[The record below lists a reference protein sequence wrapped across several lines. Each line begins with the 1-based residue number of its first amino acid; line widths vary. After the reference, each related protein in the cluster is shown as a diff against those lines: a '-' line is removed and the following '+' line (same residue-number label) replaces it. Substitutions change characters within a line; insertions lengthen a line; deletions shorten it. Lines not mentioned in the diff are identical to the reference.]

1 MATKIR
7 ISKKAVVITVL
18 VIVFAAVLAVVLF
31 YLSVRSEGRDATF
44 RNPDLTFA
52 EADYSSDILAD
63 PFYLRYNRDIMYT
76 EYGNGEPVTAEN
88 YNRMGDWAEFF
99 YDYFN
104 SVIKGD
110 YKKYP
115 EYFTDA
121 YLKRHD
127 LPKRFTMQR
136 IYDINVELFSRESI
150 EYNGANV
157 MCSRYVVS
165 YRIQYNNGTFRGDI
179 TGDDLR
185 PLLFTLI
192 EDNGGILI
200 NSITQINYKGD

>member
-7 ISKKAVVITVL
+7 ISTKAVVITVL
-18 VIVFAAVLAVVLF
+18 VIVLAALLAVVLF

-52 EADYSSDILAD
+52 EADYSRDILAD

-76 EYGNGEPVTAEN
+76 EYGYGEPVTAEN
-88 YNRMGDWAEFF
+88 CNTLGDWAEFF
-99 YDYFN
+99 YNYFN
-104 SVIKGD
+104 TVIKGD
-110 YKKYP
+110 YNKYP

-121 YLKRHD
+121 YLKTHD
-127 LPKRFTMQR
+127 LPERFTMQR
-136 IYDINVELFSRESI
+136 IYDINVELFSRDGI
-150 EYNGANV
+150 EYNGADAV
-157 MCSRYVVS
+157 CSRYIVS
-165 YRIQYNNGTFRGDI
+165 YRIQYNNGTFRADI
-179 TGDDLR
+179 SGEDLR

-192 EDNGGILI
+192 EDDGGILI